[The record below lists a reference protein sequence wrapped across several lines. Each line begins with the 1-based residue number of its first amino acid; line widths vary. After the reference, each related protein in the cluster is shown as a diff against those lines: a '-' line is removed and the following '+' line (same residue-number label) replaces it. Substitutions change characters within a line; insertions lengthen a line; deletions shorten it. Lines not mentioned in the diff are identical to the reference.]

1 MLWINRGTL
10 IRVCLLATTLLLITT
25 TSIHTSTSLFEYR
38 EVRSIVVYAPA
49 VSSGGGGVLSRV
61 ELAIAYPGAGRVF
74 FSSLPYTEVETQ
86 GASRVATFIASIF
99 TQEDYSKYDYFV
111 LLESNTPLVGGPS
124 AGGLITVGFIA
135 LLLNATIKPNVT
147 MTGMINPDGT
157 IGPVGGL
164 KEKLEAVSSS
174 GFKVFLIPA
183 GQRFYRYPVYV
194 EKRVGPLVI
203 GRVEYQTVDLFDYG
217 RKLGVDVHEVSNVAE
232 ALFYFTGLN
241 LTRPRV
247 GVTVKL
253 SSLEELES
261 FTSSTLSSTRGLII
275 DATSIA
281 SQLGRQGRVIITYL
295 QDINNSIDNLSKL
308 TKTYPVYTAYKA
320 IQLYSYS
327 FKLYWYARIYSG
339 VDPREL
345 LNQINRTIE
354 SYLRKVDQAPCT
366 LGSSWRQAMTY
377 LSWLY
382 YLRATNTTDPSSIID
397 YSGNAIEYLKYA
409 ELLDHV
415 VNKDVEFKSCP
426 ADYTVIYSHALAS
439 YTYAERILEL
449 TGSTTGVQEHVG
461 DYLTILNYAYSN
473 NKTSVYA
480 ATSLVIAASARA
492 IHDASGDTQGLPSKI
507 LPVIWYFSESLNNDV
522 ALLYLDLY
530 NEASQSGDIDL
541 ATSSILTLMGIL
553 SITRVSPGTEIA
565 LSTTPPVNSNTP
577 TSTNTI
583 NSPSTSNN
591 TQTSEYPSQENWG
604 LTLLRPVIIAGVALL
619 AAAIAIATLKSLG
632 ALKKQPVIER
642 L

>member
-1 MLWINRGTL
+1 MLRINHNVFIKICFSVFTL
-10 IRVCLLATTLLLITT
+10 MLITLA
-25 TSIHTSTSLFEYR
+25 SIYASTGLFEYK
-38 EVRSIVVYAPA
+38 EVRSIIVYAPA
-49 VSSGGGGVLSRV
+49 VSSKGGGVLSRV
-61 ELAIAYPGAGRVF
+61 ELALAYPGAGRVF

-86 GASRVATFIASIF
+86 GASRVAAFIASIF
-99 TQEDYSKYDYFV
+99 TGEDYSKYDYFV

-194 EKRVGPLVI
+194 EKRIGPLVI
-203 GRVEYQTVDLFDYG
+203 GRVEYQIVDLVDYG

-241 LTRPRV
+241 LTHPRV
-247 GVTVKL
+247 DVTVKL
-253 SSLEELES
+253 SSLEKLKS
-261 FTSSTLSSTRGLII
+261 FTSSTLSSTRGLVI

-295 QDINNSIDNLSKL
+295 QDINNSIDNLSKF
-308 TKTYPVYTAYKA
+308 TNTYPVYTAYKA

-339 VDPREL
+339 GDPRML
-345 LNQINRTIE
+345 LNQVNRTIE
-354 SYLRKVDQAPCT
+354 SHLRKVDQAPCT

-382 YLRATNTTDPSSIID
+382 YLRATNTTDPSSIIN
-397 YSGNAIEYLKYA
+397 YSSEAIEYLKYA
-409 ELLDHV
+409 ELLDHI

-439 YTYAERILEL
+439 YTYTERILEL
-449 TGSTTGVQEHVG
+449 TGSTTGVQKHAG

-480 ATSLVIAASARA
+480 AASLVIAASARA
-492 IHDASGDTQGLPSKI
+492 IHDASRDTQGLPSKI
-507 LPVIWYFSESLNNDV
+507 LPVVWYFSESLNNDV

-530 NEASQSGDIDL
+530 YEASQSGDIDL

-553 SITRVSPGTEIA
+553 SITRVAPGSKIA
-565 LSTTPPVNSNTP
+565 LSTTPPINSNTS

-604 LTLLRPVIIAGVALL
+604 LTLLRPVIIAVVTLL
-619 AAAIAIATLKSLG
+619 AAAIAIATLKSLR